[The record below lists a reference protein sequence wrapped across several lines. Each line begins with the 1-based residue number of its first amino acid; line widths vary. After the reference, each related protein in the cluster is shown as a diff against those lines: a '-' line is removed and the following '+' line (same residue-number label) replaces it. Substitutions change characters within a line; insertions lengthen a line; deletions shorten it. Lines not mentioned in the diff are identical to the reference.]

1 MTFDEIKKLPGQ
13 SLVMFYSLTCGPCKA
28 MKPALTETCAEAGI
42 ALHQVNI
49 ASDIDAVRALG
60 IRGVPSLVKVD
71 DGVPALLSTGG
82 LSAPHIR
89 VLLVGAGLL
98 GAP

>member
-28 MKPALTETCAEAGI
+28 MKPMLIETCAEAGL

-49 ASDIDAVRALG
+49 ASDMDAVRALG
-60 IRGVPSLVKVD
+60 IRGVPSLVKVA
-71 DGVPALLSTGG
+71 DGVPTLLSTGG
-82 LSAPHIR
+82 LSTPQTR
-89 VLLVGAGLL
+89 ELLVGAGLL
-98 GAP
+98 GA